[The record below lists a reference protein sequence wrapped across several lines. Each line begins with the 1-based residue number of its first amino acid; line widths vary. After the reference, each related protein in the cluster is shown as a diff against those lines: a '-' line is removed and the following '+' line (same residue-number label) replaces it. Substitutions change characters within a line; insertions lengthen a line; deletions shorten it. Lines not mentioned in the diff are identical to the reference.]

1 MLHSIPSDLDAG
13 YPDEQHEDVQIE
25 ISVDPIHDAFMIMV
39 TSQEY
44 DIQSVVAVPKKAAR
58 RSPRS
63 RKANTRSSVT
73 GLPPKFPQV
82 DKIVV
87 KPTER
92 GRRADC
98 MRPSSP
104 LNRGRPCAIEPRYN
118 SGSRRSRSRQVVMP
132 RQRSDL
138 MRDESVLLR
147 RSSSMR
153 SSTSLSNI
161 AISRQP
167 RINNLMDTRSNVE
180 SHSPKSRQV
189 IAPRKRRE
197 TRTDESVC
205 LGRSSSTIGSRQSSS
220 CRLSS
225 RAESESSPYELSE
238 RSPRTAKEKGNE
250 NGRNVIE
257 LSRGNQAA
265 AILIPT

>member
-1 MLHSIPSDLDAG
+1 MLLSIPSNLDAG

-25 ISVDPIHDAFMIMV
+25 ISVDPVHDVFMIMV

-58 RSPRS
+58 KIPRS
-63 RKANTRSSVT
+63 RKSKTQSSDT

-82 DKIVV
+82 EEIFVN

-92 GRRADC
+92 GRRADW

-104 LNRGRPCAIEPRYN
+104 LNRGRSCVIEPRTS

-132 RQRSDL
+132 RQRSGL
-138 MRDESVLLR
+138 RRDESVLLR

-153 SSTSLSNI
+153 SNAPLSDI

-167 RINNLMDTRSNVE
+167 SISSLASCLPGTHYTVGSRP
-180 SHSPKSRQV
+180 PKSRQV
-189 IAPRKRRE
+189 VAPRQRKE

-205 LGRSSSTIGSRQSSS
+205 LRRSSTMGSRQSSIS
-220 CRLSS
+220 RRSS
-225 RAESESSPYELSE
+225 RVTES
-238 RSPRTAKEKGNE
+238 RPRTSCQKQVVAP
-250 NGRNVIE
+250 R
-257 LSRGNQAA
+257 SRRETRMDE
-265 AILIPT
+265 IF